1 VNYTSEPNLVI
12 SFDMDEVL
20 VPSPIG
26 SHVFPVLAADLASA
40 INRGRV
46 DGSPITAEDLRNRAF
61 AEWRRRVR
69 DGDDMVAAYD
79 WDDIF
84 TSVVRQLGM
93 SRQVHLAPY
102 VEAFCRRPNDI
113 PRYPEVEEQ
122 LAALRE
128 LGVRLLVVTNGHA
141 RYQLPILRAL
151 NLDQYFDRIATPD
164 RAGYGKP
171 DPRVFEWLFEGLA
184 GRRNVHVG
192 DRLRHDV
199 YGPHQAGLEA
209 VWLRRH
215 MPGELSALAPSDRLA
230 SPLAQDFL
238 RQQLKEEGIG
248 AVDLTPYWPEYLARD
263 LSELPELLGLEVPT
277 NSRSGL

>member
-102 VEAFCRRPNDI
+102 VEAFCRRPEDI
-113 PRYPEVEEQ
+113 PRYPEVEAQ